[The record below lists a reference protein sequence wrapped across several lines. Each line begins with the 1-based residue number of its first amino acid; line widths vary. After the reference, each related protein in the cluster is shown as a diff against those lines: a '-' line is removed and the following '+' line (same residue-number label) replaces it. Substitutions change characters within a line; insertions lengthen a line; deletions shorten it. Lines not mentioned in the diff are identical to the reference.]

1 MSTFKEQA
9 GSLSRQEGRVMSK
22 NGVAYTDDVSMF
34 TQDTQNIQNG
44 SNYFDL
50 FLGELHLLETMIST
64 NFNIRNTD
72 NTIILATVDFYNHN
86 TETTRPV
93 NGIHCNLQS

>member
-1 MSTFKEQA
+1 MKQQIGVSNNLTNKIV
-9 GSLSRQEGRVMSK
+9 SR

-34 TQDTQNIQNG
+34 SQDSVNLPHG

-50 FLGELHLLETMIST
+50 FIGQLHLLETMIATS
-64 NFNIRNTD
+64 FNIRNAE
-72 NTIILATVDFYNHN
+72 NALILATVDFYNHS

-93 NGIHCNLQS
+93 HGTHCNIQS